1 VVQFACRGAI
11 WSADG
16 GAIQKD
22 AEPVAATVSRLCA
35 AVQRNSLPLLLLAA
49 LVSGAFPR
57 SIDAAAAPSEDQVEA
72 VFVFNFSH
80 FVEWPP
86 QSFAAPSDPFII
98 GILGRDPFGAHL
110 DEVVRGEQ
118 INGHPLQVQRFR
130 SLADIE
136 RCQILFI
143 DRSESGRI
151 GQILAALNG
160 RSTLTVS
167 QADGAAEHGVMI
179 QFAVEDSRVR
189 LRINV
194 ESARAAGLT
203 ISSKLLRPAAI
214 VGAAPVKG

>member
-1 VVQFACRGAI
+1 MSNPWPLR
-11 WSADG
+11 
-16 GAIQKD
+16 
-22 AEPVAATVSRLCA
+22 RLCA
-35 AVQRNSLPLLLLAA
+35 AVQRSALPLLLFVALAC
-49 LVSGAFPR
+49 GPFPR
-57 SIDAAAAPSEDQVEA
+57 SVDAAAALSEDQVEA

-86 QSFAAPSDPFII
+86 QSFDAPSDPFII
-98 GILGRDPFGAHL
+98 GILGSDPFGAHL

-130 SLADIE
+130 SLAEME

-143 DRSESGRI
+143 DRSESARI

-167 QADGAAEHGVMI
+167 QAAGAAEHGVMI

-214 VGAAPVKG
+214 VGAATRG